1 MERTVKLS
9 LRQENGKYKDHI
21 IDFVSYS
28 KRQEYIRMEA
38 ELEKKEKKPIEA
50 DYENLQ
56 VNFVAGLFGIEPKE
70 ILDGLDSA
78 DRSKIW
84 EIVRYRVLGFSK
96 EEDEQVKKAL
106 REEALVGLTT
116 TTSNSDSSE
125 N

>member
-9 LRQENGKYKDHI
+9 LRQKNGAYKDHI
-21 IDFVSYS
+21 IDFVPYS
-28 KRQEYIRMEA
+28 KRQEYIRMES
-38 ELEKKEKKPIEA
+38 ELEKKGKPVDV

-56 VNFVAGLFGIEPKE
+56 VDFVAGLFGIEPKE
-70 ILDGLDSA
+70 IWDGIDSA

-96 EEDEQVKKAL
+96 EEDEKIKKAL
-106 REEALVGLTT
+106 KEEALVGLTT